1 MFGGKKDILY
11 SFMSRATV
19 DWRNVIYRIAIQL
32 VSMISVRSDF
42 KKSNL
47 PEVLIADDTDLPKT
61 GRHMEMIGMIFSH
74 VHQKCILGY
83 KTLMLCWS
91 DGRTQLMLDASIHG
105 EKGKSQGKEQGMTVK
120 QVKSVTIATVMKIL
134 LRPNVKRI
142 LYEHKEKNS

>member
-1 MFGGKKDILY
+1 MNRMFGGKKDILY
-11 SFMSRATV
+11 SFMSRDTV
-19 DWRNVIYRIAIQL
+19 DWHNVIYRIAIQL

-83 KTLMLCWS
+83 KTMMLCWS

-105 EKGKSQGKEQGMTVK
+105 EKGKSQINDRKAASKALQ
-120 QVKSVTIATVMKIL
+120 SRL
-134 LRPNVKRI
+134 
-142 LYEHKEKNS
+142 